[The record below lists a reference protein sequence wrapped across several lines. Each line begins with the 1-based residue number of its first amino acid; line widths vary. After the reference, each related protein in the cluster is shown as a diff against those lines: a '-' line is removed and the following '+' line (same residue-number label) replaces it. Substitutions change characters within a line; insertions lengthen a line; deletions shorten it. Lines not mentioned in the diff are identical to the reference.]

1 MIAWY
6 FSSIFQNR
14 KILKSNSD
22 NVFPAPSSPVRDD
35 GVEKTWSVF
44 HCGLHKRFVN
54 LAQALSES
62 NADV

>member
-1 MIAWY
+1 MITWY

-22 NVFPAPSSPVRDD
+22 NVFPAPSSPMSDD
-35 GVEKTWSVF
+35 GVGKTWSMF
-44 HCGLHKRFVN
+44 KCGLHKGFVN
-54 LAQALSES
+54 LAQTLSES